1 MDGSAG
7 FSGDV
12 VTLLAKLLDEGR
24 ISAPLLYSCGPAA
37 MVRALVERTGGRFK
51 SHHTS
56 LEAVMACGVGA
67 CRGCTVPL
75 REEGRI
81 VFKAVC
87 DDGTVFRASDIA
99 WEEWW

>member
-1 MDGSAG
+1 
-7 FSGDV
+7 
-12 VTLLAKLLDEGR
+12 
-24 ISAPLLYSCGPAA
+24 
-37 MVRALVERTGGRFK
+37 MVRALVEKTGGRFK

-75 REEGRI
+75 REGGRI
-81 VFKAVC
+81 VFKTVC

-99 WEEWW
+99 WEEWL